1 VVETL
6 KELSMSP
13 RNREIAEA
21 QEKRRWAQI
30 AREEDRYEE
39 GMTKGLEEGLA
50 EGRLE
55 VRREAARKMKDM
67 GLTPEQI
74 QTALGLSPEE
84 IAQIP

>member
-39 GMTKGLEEGLA
+39 GLA
-50 EGRLE
+50 E
-55 VRREAARKMKDM
+55 VAQKARREKFESARKLKDM

-74 QTALGLSPEE
+74 QTALNLSPEE
-84 IAQIP
+84 IAKVP